1 MSETNQKKTLVGT
14 VVSNKMEKTVTVLV
28 RRQVKHKQYQ
38 KYIQRRKKYSA
49 HDEAN
54 ECNIGDLVMIR
65 ECRPLSRNKR
75 WMVAKTLRKAVLV

>member
-1 MSETNQKKTLVGT
+1 MSETSQKKTLVGT

>member
-1 MSETNQKKTLVGT
+1 MSETSHKKTLVGT
-14 VVSNKMEKTVTVLV
+14 VVSDKMEKTVTVLV

-38 KYIQRRKKYSA
+38 KYIQRRKKYAA

-75 WMVAKTLRKAVLV
+75 WTVAKTLRKAVLV